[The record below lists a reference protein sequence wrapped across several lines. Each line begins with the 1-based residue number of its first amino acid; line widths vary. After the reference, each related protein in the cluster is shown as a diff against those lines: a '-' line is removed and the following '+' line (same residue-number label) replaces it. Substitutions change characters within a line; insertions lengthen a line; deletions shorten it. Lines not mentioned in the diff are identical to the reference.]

1 MKVFIGI
8 CLIIY
13 LFSCSTKR
21 KNKNVPDVKTKIDL
35 IDFSDIKLPSKEYI
49 ANYRKKS
56 NWFFNDR
63 FDPKRFHGMFLV
75 AKNGK
80 IIYERTTG
88 YIDFGKVKMMKVN
101 QPIHVAS
108 VSKVATALG
117 VLRLVDAGK
126 ISLDDPVKDYL
137 KDFPY
142 PEITVK
148 MLLNHRSGLQ
158 YYGYFYAGK
167 WSEHKIMTNQDVL
180 NLLIKHKI
188 PLNFPPN
195 SKFAYCNTN
204 FALLALIVEHVTEK
218 RFAEAMDSIVFQPL
232 NMKHSFFADERIP
245 FEKLPTSYNSR
256 YVKQPFTFLDAING
270 DKNLYTTARDLMRM
284 DLGTYSNDFLSDSL
298 RTKMYQGYSYERRG
312 KANYGL
318 GIRIKE
324 EKGKQSYFF
333 HTGWWHGNTSSYGS
347 LRNDTVCVIAL
358 SNVYDRSVYRI
369 SRFSTVF
376 GNYPFAL
383 LE

>member
-1 MKVFIGI
+1 VSK
-8 CLIIY
+8 
-13 LFSCSTKR
+13 KQ
-21 KNKNVPDVKTKIDL
+21 KTHIEL
-35 IDFSDIKLPSKEYI
+35 IDFSEFKLPSGDFVR
-49 ANYRKKS
+49 NYRKKS
-56 NWFFNDR
+56 NWFFNER

-88 YIDFGKVKMMKVN
+88 YVDFGRVKMMQVD

-108 VSKVATALG
+108 VSKVATSLG
-117 VLRLVDAGK
+117 VLRLVDQGK
-126 ISLDDPVKDYL
+126 ISLDAPVKTYL
-137 KDFPY
+137 PSFPY

-167 WSEHKIMTNQDVL
+167 WSEHKVMTNRDVL
-180 NLLIKHKI
+180 NLLAKYKF
-188 PLNFPPN
+188 PLNFPAN

-204 FALLALIVEHVTEK
+204 FALLALIVEEVTDK
-218 RFAEAMDSIVFQPL
+218 RFADVMDSLVFQPL
-232 NMKHSFFADERIP
+232 NMKNSFFADERIP
-245 FEKLPTSYNSR
+245 FDKLPASYNSR
-256 YVKQPFTFLDAING
+256 LIKQPFTFLDAICG

-284 DLGTYSNDFLSDSL
+284 DLGTYSNKFLSDSL
-298 RTKMYQGYSYERRG
+298 RQKMYQGYSYERRG

-318 GIRIKE
+318 GIRMKE
-324 EKGKQSYFF
+324 EKGKETYFF

-347 LRNDTVCVIAL
+347 LRNDTVCVVAL

-376 GNYPFAL
+376 GDYPFAV
-383 LE
+383 LEE